1 MNRWNGPLPWR
12 VGVLIIV
19 SELKLKLQTAQAGSP
34 RKPGEGLRIGAVR
47 FPPRGVRKSD
57 YARLNYF
64 DVWLPALAPSRSL
77 LSKYKKAGMSP
88 RAFLRLYEKEMKTA
102 EARQLLTLLA
112 EIAQRTPITLCC
124 YCEDESKCHRSVLVR
139 LVRNAEKL

>member
-1 MNRWNGPLPWR
+1 MRDLRRPTRPRRL
-12 VGVLIIV
+12 LD
-19 SELKLKLQTAQAGSP
+19 ELKLRLFTARAGSP
-34 RKPGEGLRIGAVR
+34 RTSGEGLRIGAVR
-47 FPPRGVRKSD
+47 FLPRGVRKRD

-77 LSKYKKAGMSP
+77 LSKYKKSGTPP
-88 RAFLRLYEKEMKTA
+88 RAFLRLYEKEMQTA

-112 EIAQRTPITLCC
+112 EIAKRTPLALCC

-139 LVRNAEKL
+139 LVRNAEQL